1 MQMAERETWV
11 GKGVWVGFRKRFLN
25 IRRCAMRDIMK
36 RQFSLTFDEMITQV
50 DSFLLFLQPE
60 AQGVDV
66 MKRTQDEYSGQ
77 T

>member
-50 DSFLLFLQPE
+50 
-60 AQGVDV
+60 
-66 MKRTQDEYSGQ
+66 
-77 T
+77 

>member
-50 DSFLLFLQPE
+50 ESFLSSCSPRLR
-60 AQGVDV
+60 VW
-66 MKRTQDEYSGQ
+66 MS
-77 T
+77 

>member
-11 GKGVWVGFRKRFLN
+11 GKRVGVGFRKRFLN

-50 DSFLLFLQPE
+50 ESFLSSSSPRLR
-60 AQGVDV
+60 VW
-66 MKRTQDEYSGQ
+66 MS
-77 T
+77 